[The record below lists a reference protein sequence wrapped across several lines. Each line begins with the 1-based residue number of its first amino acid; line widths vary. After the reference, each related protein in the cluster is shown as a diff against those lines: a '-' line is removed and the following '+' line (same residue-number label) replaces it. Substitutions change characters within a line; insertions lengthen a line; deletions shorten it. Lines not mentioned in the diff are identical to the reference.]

1 MAGSIN
7 LSPGVELTPSSVQQA
22 LQTNYITDFDYLT
35 QYLPETDKNEFEGY
49 GNRTIT
55 GFLRNVGTAEIPFA
69 SDLIKWAEQ
78 GRLHTKYTAVV
89 PDSAITTDTALFSI
103 AGTGVCNFRKNQVV
117 FLSSESTSAS
127 ARGVISGVGLA
138 DSLVDNQQ
146 FQVKFY
152 NASGSPFVIT
162 TETVTAFVYGSEFAK
177 GTDGMKGS
185 LTPEPKIFDV
195 KPVIIKDRYEISG
208 SDMSQ
213 IGWIE
218 ATSENGASGFL
229 WYIKAEAETRLR
241 FDDQLEMMSVEHTN
255 AEATSAA
262 LAYLSPST
270 FAAPG
275 ESAATT
281 AAGSQG
287 LFAAIEERGNV
298 WAGGN
303 PTTLGDFDTIV
314 ERLDGQGSI
323 AENTLFVNRAFS
335 LDVDD
340 MLGAQSTATGT
351 SYGMF
356 DNDKDMALNLGFTG
370 FRRGSY
376 DFYKSDWKYLNDAT
390 LRGGLVGGSV
400 NGVLVPAGTTT
411 VYDQVLGQNATRPF
425 LHVRYRMANKEN
437 RKLKTWV
444 TGSAGGASNNS
455 FDAMFVDYLSE
466 RALCTLGAQNFF
478 MFNA

>member
-22 LQTNYITDFDYLT
+22 LQTNYISEFDYLN

-78 GRLHTKYTAVV
+78 GRLHTKYTGCI
-89 PDSAITTDTALFSI
+89 PDDAAASNTATFLMGGTD
-103 AGTGVCNFRKNQVV
+103 VCNFRVNQVV

-127 ARGVISGVGLA
+127 AKGLVTAVDSNGA
-138 DSLVDNQQ
+138 DFTVA
-146 FQVKFY
+146 FY
-152 NASGSPFVIT
+152 ASTGSPFVIT
-162 TETVTAFVYGSEFAK
+162 TELVTAFVYGSEFAK
-177 GTDGMKGS
+177 GTNGMVGS

-218 ATSENGASGFL
+218 ATSENGANGFL

-241 FDDQLEMMSVEHTN
+241 FDDQLEMMSVEHIE
-255 AEATSAA
+255 AEVGSDALAA
-262 LAYLSPST
+262 L
-270 FAAPG
+270 
-275 ESAATT
+275 TT
-281 AAGSQG
+281 GYTIAGTPAAGSQG

-390 LRGGLVGGSV
+390 LRGGLVGGGV

-455 FDAMFVDYLSE
+455 FDAMFIDYLSE

-478 MFNA
+478 KFNA

>member
-22 LQTNYITDFDYLT
+22 LQTNYISEFDYLN

-78 GRLHTKYTAVV
+78 GRLHTKYTGCIPNDAAT
-89 PDSAITTDTALFSI
+89 SLTATFLMGGTD
-103 AGTGVCNFRKNQVV
+103 VCNFRVNQVV

-127 ARGVISGVGLA
+127 AKGLVTA
-138 DSLVDNQQ
+138 VASNGSDFTVA
-146 FQVKFY
+146 FY
-152 NASGSPFVIT
+152 ASTGSPFAIT
-162 TETVTAFVYGSEFAK
+162 TELVTAFVYGSEFAK
-177 GTDGMKGS
+177 GTDGMRGS

-218 ATSENGASGFL
+218 ATSENGANGFL

-241 FDDQLEMMSVEHTN
+241 FDDQLEMMSVEHIE
-255 AEATSAA
+255 AEVGSDALAA
-262 LAYLSPST
+262 L
-270 FAAPG
+270 
-275 ESAATT
+275 TT
-281 AAGSQG
+281 GYTIAGTPAAGSQG

-390 LRGGLVGGSV
+390 LRGGLVGGGV

-455 FDAMFVDYLSE
+455 FDAMFIDYLSE

-478 MFNA
+478 KFNA

>member
-1 MAGSIN
+1 MAGQVE
-7 LSPGVELTPSSVQQA
+7 LSPGVLLTPSSVKQA
-22 LQTNYITDFDYLT
+22 LQTNYINEFDYLN

-78 GRLHTKYTAVV
+78 GRLHTKYNGCTTATA
-89 PDSAITTDTALFSI
+89 DGADTATYTMG
-103 AGTGVCNFRKNQVV
+103 GTDVCNFRVNQVV
-117 FLSSESTSAS
+117 FLSDSVGTGS
-127 ARGVISGVGLA
+127 ARAIVSAVASNGST
-138 DSLVDNQQ
+138 
-146 FQVKFY
+146 FTVKFY
-152 NASGSPFVIT
+152 LTSGQPVGFDASTGI
-162 TETVTAFVYGSEFAK
+162 TAFVYGSEFAK

-241 FDDQLEMMSVEHTN
+241 FDDQLEMMSVEHIEAQSGSD
-255 AEATSAA
+255 AEVYLNTG
-262 LAYLSPST
+262 AYT
-270 FAAPG
+270 IAG
-275 ESAATT
+275 T
-281 AAGSQG
+281 ASAGSQG

-390 LRGGLVGGSV
+390 LRGGLVGGAV

-455 FDAMFVDYLSE
+455 FDAMYIDYLSE

-478 MFNA
+478 KFNA

>member
-1 MAGSIN
+1 MAGQVE
-7 LSPGVELTPSSVQQA
+7 LSPGVLLTPSSVQQA
-22 LQTNYITDFDYLT
+22 LQTNYISEFDYLN

-69 SDLIKWAEQ
+69 SDLIKWSEQ
-78 GRLHTKYTAVV
+78 GRLHTKYTTVTPV
-89 PDSAITTDTALFSI
+89 SPTALDDTVTFDI
-103 AGTGVCNFRKNQVV
+103 GTETCNFRAGQVV
-117 FLSSESTSAS
+117 FLSNNSGAS
-127 ARGVISGVGLA
+127 SYRAIVSVIHPSGDLTRFTA
-138 DSLVDNQQ
+138 
-146 FQVKFY
+146 KFY
-152 NASGSPFVIT
+152 NGTGIAAGDVAAVF
-162 TETVTAFVYGSEFAK
+162 TAFVYGSEFAK

-218 ATSENGASGFL
+218 ATSENGSNGFL
-229 WYIKAEAETRLR
+229 WYVKAEAETRLR
-241 FDDQLEMMSVEHTN
+241 FDDQIEMMSVEHTV
-255 AEATSAA
+255 AEAGSGA
-262 LAYLSPST
+262 LAELTGGYTIAGTPS
-270 FAAPG
+270 
-275 ESAATT
+275 
-281 AAGSQG
+281 AGSQG

-376 DFYKSDWKYLNDAT
+376 DFYKSDWKYLNDVT
-390 LRGGLVGGSV
+390 LRGGLVGGAV

-444 TGSAGGASNNS
+444 TGSAGGASNSS
-455 FDAMFVDYLSE
+455 FDAMFIDYLSE

-478 MFNA
+478 KFNA

>member
-22 LQTNYITDFDYLT
+22 LQTNYISEFDYLN

-78 GRLHTKYTAVV
+78 GRLHTKYTGCIPNDAAT
-89 PDSAITTDTALFSI
+89 SLTATFLMGGTD
-103 AGTGVCNFRKNQVV
+103 VCNFRVNQVV

-127 ARGVISGVGLA
+127 AKGLVTA
-138 DSLVDNQQ
+138 VASNGSDFTVA
-146 FQVKFY
+146 FY
-152 NASGSPFVIT
+152 ASTGSPFAIT
-162 TETVTAFVYGSEFAK
+162 TELVTAFVYGSEFAK
-177 GTDGMKGS
+177 GTNGMVGS

-218 ATSENGASGFL
+218 ATSENGANGFL

-241 FDDQLEMMSVEHTN
+241 FDDQLEMMSVEHIE
-255 AEATSAA
+255 AEVGSDALAA
-262 LAYLSPST
+262 L
-270 FAAPG
+270 
-275 ESAATT
+275 TT
-281 AAGSQG
+281 GYTIAGTPAAGSQG

-444 TGSAGGASNNS
+444 TGSAGGASNSS
-455 FDAMFVDYLSE
+455 FDAMFIDYLSE

>member
-1 MAGSIN
+1 MAGSIS

-22 LQTNYITDFDYLT
+22 LQTNYINDFDYLT

-78 GRLHTKYTAVV
+78 GRLHTKYTGVV
-89 PDSAITTDTALFSI
+89 PNEAITTDTCTFTLAS
-103 AGTGVCNFRKNQVV
+103 GKCVFRVNQVV

-127 ARGVISGVGLA
+127 AKGIISA
-138 DSLVDNQQ
+138 VDNTVSPAT
-146 FQVKFY
+146 FEVKFY
-152 NASGSPFVIT
+152 AAAGSPFVIT

-177 GTDGMKGS
+177 GTNGMVGS

-218 ATSENGASGFL
+218 ANSENGASGFL

-241 FDDQLEMMSVEHTN
+241 FDDQLEMMSVEHIE
-255 AEATSAA
+255 AEAGSDA
-262 LAYLSPST
+262 LSYLSPAGY
-270 FAAPG
+270 AAPG
-275 ESAATT
+275 ESAGTT

-376 DFYKSDWKYLNDAT
+376 DFYKSDWKYLNDVT
-390 LRGGLVGGSV
+390 LRGGLVGGAV

-444 TGSAGGASNNS
+444 TGSAGGASNSS
-455 FDAMFVDYLSE
+455 FDAMYIDYLSE

-478 MFNA
+478 KFNA

>member
-22 LQTNYITDFDYLT
+22 LQTNYISEFDYLN

-78 GRLHTKYTAVV
+78 GRLHTKYTGCI
-89 PDSAITTDTALFSI
+89 PDDAAASNTATFLMGGTD
-103 AGTGVCNFRKNQVV
+103 VCNFRVNQVV

-127 ARGVISGVGLA
+127 AKGLVTA
-138 DSLVDNQQ
+138 VASNGSDFTVA
-146 FQVKFY
+146 FY
-152 NASGSPFVIT
+152 ASTGSPFAIT
-162 TETVTAFVYGSEFAK
+162 TELVTAFVYGSEFAK
-177 GTDGMKGS
+177 GTNGMVGS

-218 ATSENGASGFL
+218 ATSENGANGFL

-241 FDDQLEMMSVEHTN
+241 FDDQLEMMSVEHIE
-255 AEATSAA
+255 AEVGSDALAA
-262 LAYLSPST
+262 L
-270 FAAPG
+270 
-275 ESAATT
+275 TT
-281 AAGSQG
+281 GYTIAGTPAAGSQG

-390 LRGGLVGGSV
+390 LRGGLVGGGV

-455 FDAMFVDYLSE
+455 FDAMFIDYLSE

-478 MFNA
+478 KFNA

>member
-22 LQTNYITDFDYLT
+22 LQTNYISEFDYLN

-78 GRLHTKYTAVV
+78 GRLHTKYTGCI
-89 PDSAITTDTALFSI
+89 PDDAAASNTATFLMGGTD
-103 AGTGVCNFRKNQVV
+103 VCNFRVNQVV

-127 ARGVISGVGLA
+127 AKGLVTAVDSNGA
-138 DSLVDNQQ
+138 DFTVA
-146 FQVKFY
+146 FY
-152 NASGSPFVIT
+152 ASTGSPFVIT
-162 TETVTAFVYGSEFAK
+162 TELVTAFVYGSEFAK
-177 GTDGMKGS
+177 GTNGMVGS

-218 ATSENGASGFL
+218 ATSENGANGFL

-241 FDDQLEMMSVEHTN
+241 FDDQLEMMSVEHIE
-255 AEATSAA
+255 AEVGSDALAA
-262 LAYLSPST
+262 L
-270 FAAPG
+270 
-275 ESAATT
+275 TT
-281 AAGSQG
+281 GYTIAGTPAAGSQG

-323 AENTLFVNRAFS
+323 AENTLFVNRAF
-335 LDVDD
+335 L
-340 MLGAQSTATGT
+340 
-351 SYGMF
+351 
-356 DNDKDMALNLGFTG
+356 
-370 FRRGSY
+370 FR
-376 DFYKSDWKYLNDAT
+376 
-390 LRGGLVGGSV
+390 
-400 NGVLVPAGTTT
+400 
-411 VYDQVLGQNATRPF
+411 
-425 LHVRYRMANKEN
+425 
-437 RKLKTWV
+437 
-444 TGSAGGASNNS
+444 
-455 FDAMFVDYLSE
+455 
-466 RALCTLGAQNFF
+466 C
-478 MFNA
+478 